1 MITPNGDGAN
11 DVLQIEYD
19 LVNLNGAVPMAIDIY
34 DLAGVKLCSVVQNT
48 AASGRFSATWDGRDD
63 VDELLPP
70 GLYLLRLEVQSDQTK
85 DSRVAT
91 IPLIY

>member
-1 MITPNGDGAN
+1 MLPNWFTDFAN
-11 DVLQIEYD
+11 IWILISYLQ
-19 LVNLNGAVPMAIDIY
+19 NFIY

-70 GLYLLRLEVQSDQTK
+70 GLYLLRLEVQSDKTK